1 MGPSVPNINNMNQV
15 TNLSFGNFQR
25 QYYDNNNKIYPN
37 QIQQNFNYNPS
48 QDDIMTHKKIK
59 KNTQNNSP
67 TRTQQ

>member
-1 MGPSVPNINNMNQV
+1 MNQI

-25 QYYDNNNKIYPN
+25 QYYDNNNNKIYPN

-48 QDDIMTHKKIK
+48 QDDIMTHKNKRILKIIHPLIK
-59 KNTQNNSP
+59 II